1 MDQIL
6 YQEEMS
12 QESRSICTRLWKD
25 DIRGLYLLLT
35 IALDLTHLKHLLGTN
50 EVQGTLSYWEVIFNY
65 FCSCL
70 YREFWKPHTS
80 YVDI

>member
-35 IALDLTHLKHLLGTN
+35 IALDL
-50 EVQGTLSYWEVIFNY
+50 
-65 FCSCL
+65 
-70 YREFWKPHTS
+70 YRNQENAS
-80 YVDI
+80 